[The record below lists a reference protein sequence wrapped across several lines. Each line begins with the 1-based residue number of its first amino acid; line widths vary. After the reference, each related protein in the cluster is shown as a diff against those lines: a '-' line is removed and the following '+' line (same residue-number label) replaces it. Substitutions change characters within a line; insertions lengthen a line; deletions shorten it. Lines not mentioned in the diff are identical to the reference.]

1 MKKLLLLIVVSIFS
15 LNVYAHGGASAIH
28 NVRWT
33 PVNIVA
39 FPIAL
44 FNPGDTEVRGIL
56 FSLGMGMSEK
66 NVYGANLGT
75 ATLLTGEFYGIAI
88 NVFSVLK
95 ENHGISLGV
104 GTVGVNNNGVLAGIF
119 TSGQDNV
126 GISLGIINLWE
137 NNAGVLVGVYNHKIE
152 HEETSHGVAIGVI
165 NISKKNTF
173 FQLGIYN
180 QAEGGL
186 QIGLLNHNPN
196 AAIPWLP
203 FFNYSS
209 DTEDKKQK

>member
-1 MKKLLLLIVVSIFS
+1 MKKIILVFLSSFPLLT
-15 LNVYAHGGASAIH
+15 YAHGGASAIH

-119 TSGQDNV
+119 ASGQDNV

-137 NNAGVLVGVYNHKIE
+137 NNAGVLVGVFNYKE

-165 NISKKNTF
+165 NLSKKNT

-180 QAEGGL
+180 QAESGL
-186 QIGLLNHNPN
+186 QIGLLNYNPN

>member
-1 MKKLLLLIVVSIFS
+1 MKKLLLLIMIAIFS
-15 LNVYAHGGASAIH
+15 LNIYAHGGASAIY

-44 FNPGDTEVRGIL
+44 FYPGDTEVRGIL
-56 FSLGMGMSEK
+56 FSPGMGMSEK

-75 ATLLTGEFYGIAI
+75 ATLLKGEFYGIAI

-119 TSGQDNV
+119 ASGQDNV
-126 GISLGIINLWE
+126 GISLGIINLWG
-137 NNAGVLVGVYNHKIE
+137 NNAGVLVGVFNYE

-165 NISKKNTF
+165 NLSKKNT

-196 AAIPWLP
+196 ALIPWMP